1 MEIQINEP
9 SKSDIFTGL
18 FQHIKLFADNINI
31 NFEADRLFI
40 QAMDSSHV
48 SIFEVYLPKSWF
60 DVYTMNGDEDDSV
73 VIGINTGIL
82 YKVLHSREKNQRLT
96 IKLEVAGDD
105 KLQLHMSSDN
115 KTVFDKKF
123 EIPLM
128 DIDAEMMSIPEME
141 YQAEFSLPSVT
152 FATLIDQLKLFGDNL
167 LIECSEEKIQLFSE
181 SLDTGKM
188 SVDIPIDDLNSFA
201 IEENEQLNLSF
212 SLTHMHNICLYSKLA
227 KDVEICLTK
236 NYPIRMQYLLDDA
249 DAKILFYLAP
259 KIDE

>member
-9 SKSDIFTGL
+9 SKADIFAGL
-18 FQHIKLFADNINI
+18 FQHIKLFADDINI

-60 DVYTMNGDEDDSV
+60 DVYTMNGNEDDSV

-82 YKVLHSREKNQRLT
+82 YKVLHAREKNQRLT
-96 IKLEVAGDD
+96 IKVEEAGGDRLE
-105 KLQLHMSSDN
+105 LIMSSDN
-115 KTVFDKKF
+115 PAIFDKKF
-123 EIPLM
+123 DIPLM
-128 DIDAEMMSIPEME
+128 EIDTEMMGIPEME
-141 YQAEFSLPSVT
+141 YQAELSLPSIT
-152 FATLIDQLKLFGDNL
+152 FATLIDQLKLFGDTL
-167 LIECSEEKIQLFSE
+167 RVECSEEKIQLFSE
-181 SLDTGKM
+181 SLDVGKM

-212 SLTHMHNICLYSKLA
+212 SLMHMHNICLYSKLA
-227 KDVEICLTK
+227 KDVEIGLTK

-259 KIDE
+259 KIDD